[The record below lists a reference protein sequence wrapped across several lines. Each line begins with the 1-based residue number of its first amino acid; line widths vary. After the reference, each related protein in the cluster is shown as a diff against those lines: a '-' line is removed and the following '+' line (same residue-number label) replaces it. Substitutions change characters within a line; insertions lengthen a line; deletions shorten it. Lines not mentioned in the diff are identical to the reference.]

1 MTLVGLALIV
11 LAWIIQLKGKKPA
24 VLVKEFLLLYAA
36 GALLLAVDGA
46 NSSLWAMS
54 LLNATT
60 AMLVLLVLKR
70 QKK

>member
-24 VLVKEFLLLYAA
+24 VLVKEFLLLYAT